1 MDYRRQPNR
10 PAEMTKPSS
19 TFPTSQEQKA
29 VPSSDGVTTAESE
42 ERSPP
47 YASSVMRFLE
57 RIGISD
63 PEVENYSSKDFYS
76 VLLCNHLKTHTVQRG
91 HVTCFTT
98 VKPPI
103 TNFFGGLHGGVVAA
117 IAERV
122 AVATARTLVG
132 EDKDIFLGELALSYL
147 SSATI
152 NCKPNLCRKGLT
164 MNTPSSH
171 CHVESCKGLPQ
182 FVLLQLFRVKPLL
195 FSTWLC
201 NKSPLLPMFCSR
213 MAELIVDGSVIRS
226 GRNITLIAIEFKMR
240 TTGELVYSC
249 RATFYN
255 SPIAKL

>member
-29 VPSSDGVTTAESE
+29 VPSTDRVTTAESE

-76 VLLCNHLKTHTVQRG
+76 VLLCNHLKTHTLQRG

-122 AVATARTLVG
+122 AVATARTVVG
-132 EDKDIFLGELALSYL
+132 EDKDIFLGELAMSYL

-152 NCKPNLCRKGLT
+152 N
-164 MNTPSSH
+164 
-171 CHVESCKGLPQ
+171 
-182 FVLLQLFRVKPLL
+182 
-195 FSTWLC
+195 
-201 NKSPLLPMFCSR
+201 
-213 MAELIVDGSVIRS
+213 AELIVDGSVIRS

>member
-76 VLLCNHLKTHTVQRG
+76 
-91 HVTCFTT
+91 
-98 VKPPI
+98 
-103 TNFFGGLHGGVVAA
+103 NFFGGLHGGVVAA

-152 NCKPNLCRKGLT
+152 N
-164 MNTPSSH
+164 
-171 CHVESCKGLPQ
+171 
-182 FVLLQLFRVKPLL
+182 
-195 FSTWLC
+195 
-201 NKSPLLPMFCSR
+201 
-213 MAELIVDGSVIRS
+213 AELIVDGSVIRS

>member
-1 MDYRRQPNR
+1 MNYRRQPNR

-19 TFPTSQEQKA
+19 TFPPSQEQKT
-29 VPSSDGVTTAESE
+29 VPSSDGITTAESE

-57 RIGISD
+57 SIGISD
-63 PEVENYSSKDFYS
+63 PKVENYSSKDFYS

-103 TNFFGGLHGGVVAA
+103 INFFGGLHGGVVAA

-122 AVATARTLVG
+122 AVATARTVVG
-132 EDKDIFLGELALSYL
+132 EDKDIFLGELAMSYL

-152 NCKPNLCRKGLT
+152 N
-164 MNTPSSH
+164 
-171 CHVESCKGLPQ
+171 
-182 FVLLQLFRVKPLL
+182 
-195 FSTWLC
+195 
-201 NKSPLLPMFCSR
+201 
-213 MAELIVDGSVIRS
+213 AELIVDGSVIRS

-255 SPIAKL
+255 SPIARL